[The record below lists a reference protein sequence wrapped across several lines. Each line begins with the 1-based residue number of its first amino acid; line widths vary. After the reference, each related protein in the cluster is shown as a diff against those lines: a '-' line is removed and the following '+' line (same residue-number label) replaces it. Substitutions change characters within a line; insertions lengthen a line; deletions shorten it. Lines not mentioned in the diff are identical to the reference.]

1 MGKEL
6 FLEIFQHQLT
16 LVIDIFLNKYQLFQ
30 HMYYQ
35 EKKEFVTMHH
45 KNWFQLQ
52 FQEKKEY
59 VTMHHKNWFQFQ
71 FHNNKFS
78 PLHLSMKIFLDHSNL
93 HKVQWIWENSQIS
106 STNSR
111 ILKFKKMKNSS
122 KFSIILAALTELE
135 FQIPWMILLLTA
147 MIWDNKMKIF

>member
-16 LVIDIFLNKYQLFQ
+16 LVIDIFLNNYQLFNQ
-30 HMYYQ
+30 HNMYY
-35 EKKEFVTMHH
+35 
-45 KNWFQLQ
+45 
-52 FQEKKEY
+52 QEKKEY